1 MTRRLLMLALGGGLL
16 LGSCATEYEVP
27 AAVAGPIDST
37 FRATGLSPRKVKFT
51 GPVTLQIGGTNNT
64 ATATAIAKA
73 KAPVAAAP
81 HAVATET
88 TTKAGTPWYVYAALV
103 VGGIGLGLWLAH
115 KFSLLSFFK

>member
-1 MTRRLLMLALGGGLL
+1 MRRILSLGLAGTALLL

-27 AAVAGPIDST
+27 AAAAGPIDST
-37 FRATGLSPRKVKFT
+37 VRAAKLSPRKIKFT
-51 GPVTLQIGGTNNT
+51 GPVTMQFGGTGNT

-81 HAVATET
+81 HATATEAT
-88 TTKAGTPWYVYAALV
+88 ARGTPWYVYAGLV
-103 VGGIGLGLWLAH
+103 VLGAGLGAWLCS